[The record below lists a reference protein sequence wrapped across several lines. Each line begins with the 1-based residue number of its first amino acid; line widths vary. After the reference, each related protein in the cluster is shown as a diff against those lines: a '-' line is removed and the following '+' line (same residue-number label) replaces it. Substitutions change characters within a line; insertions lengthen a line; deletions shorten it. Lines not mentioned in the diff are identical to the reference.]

1 MLKVLV
7 ADDHS
12 LIRTGIR
19 SALAGVDDIELVG
32 EATTSDSQ
40 LLPLIDRT
48 SPDVVLFDINHH
60 APDSLASLDR
70 ILAQNPSVRVVVL
83 ADAGTPSEILAVLEQ
98 GATGYILKSI
108 DPFDLAGAI
117 RQAVNGTFF
126 TLGGLPFRQAA
137 PIAEIDLTAR
147 ELEVLQRVAVGL
159 SNRQIAQELW
169 LSDQT
174 IKFHLHRIYRKLGV
188 ANRTEAA
195 RYAYERGLAEGVA

>member
-40 LLPLIDRT
+40 LSPLIERT
-48 SPDVVLFDINHH
+48 SPDVVLFDINKH
-60 APDSLASLDR
+60 APDNLASLGR
-70 ILAQNPSVRVVVL
+70 LLAQHPAVRVVVL
-83 ADAGTPSEILAVLEQ
+83 ADEGTPGEILAVLEQ

-108 DPFDLAGAI
+108 DPYDLAGAI
-117 RQAVNGTFF
+117 RQSVNGTFF

-137 PIAEIDLTAR
+137 PLAEIDLTAR
-147 ELEVLQRVAVGL
+147 ELEVLQRVAAGL

-195 RYAYERGLAEGVA
+195 RYAYERGLAESAA

>member
-19 SALAGVDDIELVG
+19 SALAGVHDIELVG
-32 EATTSDSQ
+32 EATTSDTQ
-40 LLPLIDRT
+40 LLPLIERT
-48 SPDVVLFDINHH
+48 SPDVVLFDINNH
-60 APDSLASLDR
+60 AADSLASLDR

-83 ADAGTPSEILAVLEQ
+83 ADAGAPSEILAVLEQ

-108 DPFDLAGAI
+108 DPSDLASAV

-126 TLGGLPFRQAA
+126 TLGGIPFRQAA

-147 ELEVLQRVAVGL
+147 ELEVLQRVAAGL

-195 RYAYERGLAEGVA
+195 RYAYERGLAESAA

>member
-48 SPDVVLFDINHH
+48 SPDVVLFDINNH

>member
-19 SALAGVDDIELVG
+19 SALTGLDDIELVG

-40 LLPLIDRT
+40 LLPLIERT
-48 SPDVVLFDINHH
+48 SPDVVLFDINNH
-60 APDSLASLDR
+60 AAESLASLDR

-83 ADAGTPSEILAVLEQ
+83 ADAGTPSEILGVLEQ

-117 RQAVNGTFF
+117 RQAVHGTFF

-147 ELEVLQRVAVGL
+147 ELEVLQRVAAGL

-195 RYAYERGLAEGVA
+195 RYAYERGLAESAA